1 VIVTTMIDTG
11 IGAAAALHLA
21 ATLPRPIPACGL
33 ATGPLLATDLLVGP
47 LLMSDGEM
55 NLPAGPGLG
64 VALDEARL
72 ARYATEAEAA
82 VGF

>member
-1 VIVTTMIDTG
+1 
-11 IGAAAALHLA
+11 
-21 ATLPRPIPACGL
+21 
-33 ATGPLLATDLLVGP
+33 
-47 LLMSDGEM
+47 MSDGEM

-72 ARYATEAEAA
+72 ARYAMEAEAA